1 MTRKQEA
8 MVGFGAA
15 LLALLP
21 ALALACPV
29 CGGGGDSPR
38 SQAAFFNTTILL
50 SLLPLGMIG
59 GGVWWLRGQAQ
70 DGEFE
75 ERDVMPPAAPA
86 APSSE
91 HVEGE
96 SRE

>member
-1 MTRKQEA
+1 
-8 MVGFGAA
+8 
-15 LLALLP
+15 
-21 ALALACPV
+21 
-29 CGGGGDSPR
+29 
-38 SQAAFFNTTILL
+38 
-50 SLLPLGMIG
+50 MIG

-75 ERDVMPPAAPA
+75 ERDVMPPAAP
-86 APSSE
+86 SSE